1 MKFPFPL
8 EIAVIDDEPDI
19 VDMTNMAVSRFDEFK
34 PLCFHDSVK
43 ALKVIEE
50 RKIRVIFTDLMM
62 PNVDGQDIIDA
73 CKKFPWNTDIIV
85 MTGVSNI
92 ERAFKCF
99 DSGAWEVLLK
109 PVDLSRICTAL
120 NRVIDRYKLWHET
133 CEKLG
138 MY

>member
-19 VDMTNMAVSRFDEFK
+19 VELTNMAVSRFDEFT
-34 PLCFHDSVK
+34 PICFHDSVE

-50 RKIRVIFTDLMM
+50 RKIRVICTDLEM
-62 PNVDGQDIIDA
+62 PSLDGQDIIDA
-73 CKKFPWNTDIIV
+73 CKNFSWNTDIIV
-85 MTGVSNI
+85 MTGVANL

-109 PVDLSRICTAL
+109 PVDLSRICSAL
-120 NRVIDRYKLWHET
+120 SRVVDRYKLWHET
-133 CEKLG
+133 CSKLG
-138 MY
+138 VD